1 MITIKS
7 NSHFFLTKLHLL
19 LEQKNF
25 AFISKKNEKY
35 FSELN
40 IIYNKNSTYLKFE
53 GKSSN
58 LNFPLR
64 FDYLMNEI
72 FKILSSYK
80 INFGSLI
87 YWPINET
94 LSDGNKEIKLRNT
107 HSIILSKIVLHN
119 LCISKDLLYKSIWP
133 KEKSIQIN
141 KLDTHLTNFKN
152 FLFDEFKYKL
162 NFKSSA
168 GLLTFQ
174 AD

>member
-1 MITIKS
+1 MISIKS
-7 NSHFFLTKLHLL
+7 NNQFFLIKLHML

-25 AFISKKNEKY
+25 TFISKKNEKF
-35 FSELN
+35 FSELS
-40 IIYNKNSTYLKFE
+40 IIFNKNISYLKFE

-72 FKILSSYK
+72 FKMLSSYK
-80 INFGSLI
+80 INFGFLS

-107 HSIILSKIVLHN
+107 HSVILSKIILN
-119 LCISKDLLYKSIWP
+119 DLCISKDLLYKSIWP

-152 FLFDEFKYKL
+152 FLFDEFDYQL
-162 NFKSSA
+162 NFKSSS